1 APAGVDLVQQRAG
14 RIVEPRRGGLLRLQV
29 VPFETCPAL
38 QGVVMPRAARHV
50 LIDVKVAVR
59 EDVEPGALLVTDD
72 DRHRVLKLLAKAAAS
87 RRTPRTVAATS
98 VRCLH
103 YNSPLD
109 PLDRSELTGRQS
121 YSVPLCLGG

>member
-1 APAGVDLVQQRAG
+1 LLEPEAWFRAG
-14 RIVEPRRGGLLRLQV
+14 QLERDE
-29 VPFETCPAL
+29 
-38 QGVVMPRAARHV
+38 
-50 LIDVKVAVR
+50 
-59 EDVEPGALLVTDD
+59 
-72 DRHRVLKLLAKAAAS
+72 KAAAS